1 MSPSPGERSAQ
12 LTTLLTPVVESAGH
26 ELEQVTVSAAG
37 RRSVVRVVVDRAEG
51 VDLDDVAELSRR
63 VGQALEEADERDPS
77 LLGPS
82 YVLEV
87 SSPGVDRPLTTP
99 RHFER
104 NTGRLVELVTSGE
117 EKLVGRVL
125 SVEDDAVRLDV
136 EGTSRVLPL
145 ADVRRARVQVEFSR
159 GDT

>member
-99 RHFER
+99 RHFKR
-104 NTGRLVELVTSGE
+104 NTGRLVELVTSE

-136 EGTSRVLPL
+136 DGTSRVLPL